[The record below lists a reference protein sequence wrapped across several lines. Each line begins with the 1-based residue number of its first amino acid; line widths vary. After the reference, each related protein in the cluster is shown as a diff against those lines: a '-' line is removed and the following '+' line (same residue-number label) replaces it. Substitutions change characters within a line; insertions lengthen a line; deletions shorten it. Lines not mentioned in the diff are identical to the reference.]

1 MTTKI
6 ENVIIKIVKMVESS
20 GNVQFFVRAT
30 RTDDDKL
37 FGNNLEYQCFQTRSV
52 RSEKDCIDDA
62 VFSVTFLLKFFGHKA
77 TDVEF
82 LGFSEENMKCVEE
95 SKRFWRI
102 GA

>member
-1 MTTKI
+1 MTSKI
-6 ENVIIKIVKMVESS
+6 ENVVIKIVKMVESS

-37 FGNNLEYQCFQTRSV
+37 FGNNLEYQCFQTLSV

-62 VFSVTFLLKFFGHKA
+62 VFSATFLLRFFGHKA

-82 LGFSEENMKCVEE
+82 LNFSEENMKCVEE
-95 SKRFWRI
+95 SKRFWLI
-102 GA
+102 K